1 MTGTENYVTSYIYD
15 EANRLQSETR
25 SGGDSS
31 NTLYTYDADG
41 NLLTHIVTKAEGT
54 ASGAFQYDAFGQLLQ
69 FSAGGTWTAYAYNAQ
84 GIRTE
89 KTTADGWTQY
99 LLDGKNVIGEQT
111 RAGLVTY
118 LRGANLIS
126 RRSGEELNYYL
137 FDAHG
142 DVTELIDSTGA
153 VTHSYRYNAFGEEKD
168 PDPEDTNP
176 FRYCG
181 EYYDA
186 ETGTYYLRAR
196 HYDPQNGRFTQQ
208 DTHWNTAN
216 SIYGDNPQRINERED
231 GLGLKT
237 YTYVPQISA
246 IMQSGNLYVYCINN
260 PIVLCDSLGEAATSG
275 QIHNWVVR
283 DIWIRYMPVGML
295 RDVTIDYPS
304 GGYGFADLVNVI
316 TREVWEVKRVTVSE
330 STAVKQLDKY
340 IAGSIRRENG
350 TGKKLEK
357 GGTITTIPKADIIRI
372 YGDTIYRISYWT
384 VLNEESGEVAAVKG
398 HSDVGIVWY
407 DYTTEKFN
415 TEEVTLLLMTL
426 AGIAGI
432 AGITMLSGG
441 LASGA
446 GAAAGAAAMGVLM
459 GG

>member
-41 NLLTHIVTKAEGT
+41 NLLTYIVTKAEGT

-69 FSAGGTWTAYAYNAQ
+69 FSTGGTWTAYTYNAQ

-99 LLDGKNVIGEQT
+99 LLDGKNVVGEQT

-237 YTYVPQISA
+237 YTYVPQISV

-260 PIVLCDSLGEAATSG
+260 PIVLCDSLGKFATRG

-283 DIWIRYMPVGML
+283 DIQLKYEWAGMQ
-295 RDVTIDYPS
+295 RDLMIDYPI
-304 GGYGFADLVNVI
+304 GWGFADLINI
-316 TREVWEVKRVTVSE
+316 STGEVWEVKRKTVSE
-330 STAVKQLDKY
+330 KAALRQLNRYVRNSIHKDSLKNLPLHIGGSQGTVIQPGNIDR
-340 IAGSIRRENG
+340 IAGG
-350 TGKKLEK
+350 TV
-357 GGTITTIPKADIIRI
+357 
-372 YGDTIYRISYWT
+372 YHISYWSAG
-384 VLNEESGEVAAVKG
+384 N
-398 HSDVGIVWY
+398 GIIWY
-407 DYTTEKFN
+407 DYTKEDN
-415 TEEVTLLLMTL
+415 RVEIRIDEIALVLIAIAGV
-426 AGIAGI
+426 AGIA
-432 AGITMLSGG
+432 ALSGG
-441 LASGA
+441 VASGA
-446 GAAAGAAAMGVLM
+446 GAAAVSAAMSVLS

>member
-41 NLLTHIVTKAEGT
+41 NLLTYIVTKAGGT

-99 LLDGKNVIGEQT
+99 LLDGKNVVGEQT
-111 RAGLVTY
+111 RAVLVTY

-142 DVTELIDSTGA
+142 DVTELIDSAGT

-231 GLGLKT
+231 GLGLKA

-246 IMQSGNLYVYCINN
+246 IMQSGNLYVYCVNN
-260 PIVLCDSLGEAATSG
+260 PVLYQDEDGEGVILAG
-275 QIHNWVVR
+275 VV
-283 DIWIRYMPVGML
+283 IG
-295 RDVTIDYPS
+295 
-304 GGYGFADLVNVI
+304 
-316 TREVWEVKRVTVSE
+316 
-330 STAVKQLDKY
+330 
-340 IAGSIRRENG
+340 
-350 TGKKLEK
+350 
-357 GGTITTIPKADIIRI
+357 
-372 YGDTIYRISYWT
+372 
-384 VLNEESGEVAAVKG
+384 AAVG
-398 HSDVGIVWY
+398 ATIGGISAAIVSNSQLGYVDGTWVLVGVGS
-407 DYTTEKFN
+407 
-415 TEEVTLLLMTL
+415 
-426 AGIAGI
+426 GIAI
-432 AGITMLSGG
+432 GG
-441 LASGA
+441 LAGWALA
-446 GAAAGAAAMGVLM
+446 GTKAAASISWAFYKATTTIGSTAYAIGHAFEDWFYNAYNVMNQQVRYAGCRFDAIYQNSIIELKNYNWSSYSSYYSLAKRFTDQANNYIRFIGETIAGQKIQSVQFVFSSKPPEVIVKALEKAGVIVKWISE
-459 GG
+459 G